1 MNKMRQI
8 KGIILTIILSFTGIT
23 PMVASHDGDVL
34 KITTKNGVYGYLLQS
49 SPVLTFNTDSLYLM
63 TDDFTMA
70 LPFSYNDIEKIEFED
85 NATSAVDQ
93 PKVKYYELKITYLD
107 GENVIISGVDEK
119 SQWRVFGID
128 GKQVQVPADRV
139 GQVLTLS
146 LTPLISGVYIIRVD
160 NYSFK
165 IRKK

>member
-1 MNKMRQI
+1 MRHI
-8 KGIILTIILSFTGIT
+8 KGIILTIILSFFGVTSLMAT
-23 PMVASHDGDVL
+23 HDGDVL
-34 KITTKNGVYGYLLQS
+34 KITTKKGDVYGYLLQS
-49 SPVLTFNTDSLYLM
+49 RPVITFNTDSLYLM

-85 NATSAVDQ
+85 NAITGVDQ
-93 PKVKYYELKITYLD
+93 PTVNLHELKITYLD
-107 GENVIISGVDEK
+107 GEHVIISGVDEK
-119 SQWRVFGID
+119 SQWRVFSID

-139 GQVLTLS
+139 GQVLTFS

>member
-1 MNKMRQI
+1 MRQI
-8 KGIILTIILSFTGIT
+8 KGFIFTILLSFFGVTS
-23 PMVASHDGDVL
+23 MMASHDGDVL
-34 KITTKNGVYGYLLQS
+34 KITMKNGDIYGYLLQDR
-49 SPVLTFNTDSLYLM
+49 PVITFNTDSLYLT
-63 TDDFTMA
+63 TDNFTMA
-70 LPFSYNDIEKIEFED
+70 LPFSYNEIDKIEFED
-85 NATSAVDQ
+85 NAITGVDQ
-93 PKVKYYELKITYLD
+93 PTVNHHELKITYLD
-107 GENVIISGVDEK
+107 GEHVIISGVDEK

-139 GQVLTLS
+139 GQVLTFS

>member
-1 MNKMRQI
+1 MRQL
-8 KGIILTIILSFTGIT
+8 KGIILTILLSFFGVTSMMAT
-23 PMVASHDGDVL
+23 HDGDVL
-34 KITTKNGVYGYLLQS
+34 KITMKNGDIYGYLLQDR
-49 SPVLTFNTDSLYLM
+49 PVITFNTDSLYLT
-63 TDDFTMA
+63 TDNFTMA
-70 LPFSYNDIEKIEFED
+70 LPFSYNDIDKIEFED
-85 NATSAVDQ
+85 NARTGVDQ
-93 PKVKYYELKITYLD
+93 PTVNHHELKITYLD
-107 GENVIISGVDEK
+107 GEHVIISGVDEK

-139 GQVLTLS
+139 GQVLTFS